1 MKIYTAPFFAL
12 IFCSCFF
19 IQCKQP
25 APAENA
31 QQQLVNTGRHL
42 FYDRRLSVNN
52 TRACGSCHA
61 QEFSFTDSYVRS
73 IGALGDLH
81 QRNARPL
88 INLTLNKYFTSADS
102 SITTLEQQINN
113 PMFNTHPVEMGIKEN
128 ETAILQKIKADTL
141 YRRLFAAAFPGQTN
155 AVTIENIKKALVA
168 FEQNITAL
176 NAPYDKFIAGN
187 KTALT
192 AQQQQG
198 MALFFSDSLQC
209 GSCHGGKNFSE
220 PVVKETNGR
229 IAYYHNTGLYSF
241 GNNYPPADQGLFEKT
256 GNENDKGKFRVPTLR
271 NLQFTAPYYH
281 DGTGLSLEDVVKAYE
296 RGGRLLTEKNYSS
309 DGKTNARKS
318 PLIRGF
324 AITLQQRQALI
335 SFLYALTDST
345 VLTNPAYANP
355 FTNDETKR

>member
-1 MKIYTAPFFAL
+1 MKIYAASFFAL

-25 APAENA
+25 APAATA

-52 TRACGSCHA
+52 TKACGSCHA

-88 INLTLNKYFTSADS
+88 FNLLLNKYFTSADS
-102 SITTLEQQINN
+102 SVTSLEQQMDN
-113 PMFNTHPVEMGIKEN
+113 PMLNTHPVEMGMKGN
-128 ETAILQKIKADTL
+128 ETAILQKLKADTL
-141 YRRLFAAAFPGQTN
+141 YQRLFAAAFPN
-155 AVTIENIKKALVA
+155 EPDAFSMANIKKAIAA
-168 FEQNITAL
+168 FEQNITAG
-176 NAPYDKFIAGN
+176 NAPYDQFIAGN

-192 AQQQQG
+192 AQQQEG

-209 GSCHGGKNFSE
+209 KNCHGGKNFSE
-220 PVVKETNGR
+220 PVLQRPGGGTEF
-229 IAYYHNTGLYSF
+229 YHNIGLYNIN
-241 GNNYPPADQGLFEKT
+241 NNYPAADQGLFEKT
-256 GNENDKGKFRVPTLR
+256 GIENDNGKFRVPTLR

-281 DGTGLSLEDVVKAYE
+281 DGTGLSLEDVIKNYE
-296 RGGRLLTEKNYSS
+296 RGGRLIEERAYHS
-309 DGKTNARKS
+309 DGKMNTRKS

-324 AITLQQRQALI
+324 TVTLQQRQALI
-335 SFLYALTDST
+335 SFLFALSDST

-355 FTNDETKR
+355 FTEDETKK

>member
-1 MKIYTAPFFAL
+1 MKIYTPVFFTVL
-12 IFCSCFF
+12 CCSCFF

-25 APAENA
+25 VPAA
-31 QQQLVNTGRHL
+31 TVQQQLVNTGRHL

-61 QEFSFTDSYVRS
+61 QEFSFTDNYVRS

-88 INLTLNKYFTSADS
+88 INLTLNRYLTAADS
-102 SITTLEQQINN
+102 SLTSLLQQMDN
-113 PMFNTHPVEMGIKEN
+113 PLFNTHPVEMGMKGN
-128 ETAILQKIKADTL
+128 EAAVLQKIKADTL
-141 YRRLFAAAFPGQTN
+141 YRQLFAAAFPGN
-155 AVTIENIKKALVA
+155 SNPFTINNIKNAIAA
-168 FEQNITAL
+168 FEQSITAC
-176 NAPYDKFIAGN
+176 NAPYDAFMAGN
-187 KTALT
+187 KAALT
-192 AQQQQG
+192 AQQLQG
-198 MALFFSDSLQC
+198 RALFFSDSLQC

-220 PVVKETNGR
+220 PLQSGGAINF
-229 IAYYHNTGLYSF
+229 YQNTGLYNL
-241 GNNYPPADQGLFEKT
+241 NNKYPAADQGLFEKT
-256 GNENDKGKFRVPTLR
+256 GNENDKGKFRIPTLR

-281 DGTGLSLEDVVKAYE
+281 DGSALSLEEVIKNYE
-296 RGGRLLTEKNYSS
+296 RGGRYIATGSNKG
-309 DGKTNARKS
+309 DGKMNPYKS

-355 FTNDETKR
+355 FTEDETKR